1 MTLEQERDIIT
12 VEDENGKE
20 RTFSVEALLV
30 VEADTYALLT
40 SKDHYYDPIIM
51 QVLNEEDGQYLV
63 GVSDPI
69 KKNIVI
75 DAYEIAVDANP
86 AD

>member
-1 MTLEQERDIIT
+1 MTLEQERDFIT
-12 VEDENGKE
+12 VEDEYGKE
-20 RTFSVEALLV
+20 RTFSVEALLA
-30 VEADTYALLT
+30 VEAETYALLT
-40 SKDHYYDPIIM
+40 SKDNDDDSIIM
-51 QVLNEEDGQYLV
+51 QVLDEEDGQYLV

-69 KKNIVI
+69 KKNIVL